1 MEERYRSQQ
10 RPTTFGQAPARDQ
23 AAIDAGLRKYMLGI
37 YNYMASG
44 VLLTGVLAL
53 LTYTTPALYS
63 LLYQI
68 TPEGYVAG
76 YTGLGMVIAFA
87 PLGIVLLMSFGVNK
101 LSSGAAQ
108 GLFWVYS
115 ALMGLSLSSIFFV
128 YTGAS
133 IAKVFFI
140 SASMFGALSLFGYTT
155 KKDLSGWGTFL
166 FMGLIGIIIASIVNI
181 FLASSMMSFVISI
194 VGVLI
199 FAGLTAYDNQ
209 QLRQMYYVTP
219 AGEAQKKLMIMG
231 ALKLYLDFINLFIM
245 LLRLFGSRE

>member
-10 RPTTFGQAPARDQ
+10 RPTTFGRAPARDQ

-44 VLLTGVLAL
+44 VLLTGVLAM
-53 LTYTTPALYS
+53 LTYTTPALS
-63 LLYQI
+63 GLLYQFAPNGQVI
-68 TPEGYVAG
+68 GH
-76 YTGLGMVIAFA
+76 TGLGMVIAFA

-128 YTGAS
+128 YTGTS

-166 FMGLIGIIIASIVNI
+166 FMGLIGIIIASVVNI

-194 VGVLI
+194 AGVLV

-231 ALKLYLDFINLFIM
+231 ALRLYLDFINLFLM

>member
-10 RPTTFGQAPARDQ
+10 RPTTFGRAPAHDQ

-44 VLLTGVLAL
+44 VLLTGVLAM

-128 YTGAS
+128 YTGTS

-166 FMGLIGIIIASIVNI
+166 FMGLIGIIIASIVNW
-181 FLASSMMSFVISI
+181 FLASSMMSFIISV
-194 VGVLI
+194 VGVLV

-231 ALKLYLDFINLFIM
+231 ALRLYLDFINLFIM